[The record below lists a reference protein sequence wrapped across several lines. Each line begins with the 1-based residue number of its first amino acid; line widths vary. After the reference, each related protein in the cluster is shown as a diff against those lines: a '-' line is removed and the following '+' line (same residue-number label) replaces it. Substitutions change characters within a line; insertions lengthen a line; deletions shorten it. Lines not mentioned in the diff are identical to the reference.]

1 MSKITLLQNYDKP
14 ILLENASEG
23 WVYKISDKYVVKVPA
38 CVITGSL
45 ARERYKED
53 MFHEIK
59 ITRLLYSFGI
69 SVPEPMTCD
78 YVNVRGKDEIGYI
91 MEYVEGISWDDN
103 NISEEDNVLAKN
115 LLNQELKLISDLG
128 FSLHGDD
135 PQWIFTKDKKIKL
148 IDFTKWNYKRL

>member
-23 WVYKISDKYVVKVPA
+23 WVYKISDNHVVKVA
-38 CVITGSL
+38 
-45 ARERYKED
+45 ARERYKRD

-115 LLNQELKLISDLG
+115 LLNQELKLISNLG
-128 FSLHGDD
+128 FSLQGDA

>member
-1 MSKITLLQNYDKP
+1 
-14 ILLENASEG
+14 
-23 WVYKISDKYVVKVPA
+23 
-38 CVITGSL
+38 
-45 ARERYKED
+45 

-115 LLNQELKLISDLG
+115 LLNPS
-128 FSLHGDD
+128 
-135 PQWIFTKDKKIKL
+135 
-148 IDFTKWNYKRL
+148 RLS